1 MADADQVD
9 GQAHAVVAT
18 LSALSCSSRA
28 AAHRISGRFSLAC
41 GPYGRGCWSPQAR
54 SVSSGR
60 AAAMIASTPPPGTSL
75 VV

>member
-9 GQAHAVVAT
+9 GQTHAVVGRAVG
-18 LSALSCSSRA
+18 LELLVQA
-28 AAHRISGRFSLAC
+28 AAHRISGRVSLAC
-41 GPYGRGCWSPQAR
+41 GPYGQGCWSLQAG

-60 AAAMIASTPPPGTSL
+60 AAAMIASTPPPGTSR